1 MNRWSLKHHIQK
13 LKSRDDR
20 FFYGLAISC
29 IIDVVL
35 AAFYFLQTFGFNGG
49 LWRFSNTVYYILLL
63 AGKVNLLVLG
73 RREECLGNACKIA
86 GILLILTGVFAMGR
100 TYQYVKM
107 EKVLFFS
114 QSIYILNGIILILRM
129 LIQPMLRAFPKKRNL
144 GEFDSVTNLLGA
156 VRRGYTWA
164 ENLIAFSLLFTN
176 LIVLYE
182 WEKDE
187 ALLLSNIL
195 QGQAIGLIILGIGI
209 SLLRKSNKVREAEH
223 KSH

>member
-1 MNRWSLKHHIQK
+1 MNRWNLEYHIQK

-29 IIDVVL
+29 LTDVVL
-35 AAFYFLQTFGFNGG
+35 AAFYFLQTFGFDGG
-49 LWRFSNTVYYILLL
+49 LWRFTNTVYYILLL
-63 AGKVNLLVLG
+63 VGKVNLLVWG
-73 RREECLGNACKIA
+73 RREGCLGNACKTA
-86 GILLILTGVFAMGR
+86 SILLILTGIFAMSR

-107 EKVLFFS
+107 EKVLLFS
-114 QSIYILNGIILILRM
+114 HSIYILNGIILILRM
-129 LIQPMLRAFPKKRNL
+129 IIQPILRTLPKKRNL
-144 GEFDSVTNLLGA
+144 GEPDSAMRLLGA
-156 VRRGYTWA
+156 VRRGYMWA

-209 SLLRKSNKVREAEH
+209 ALLRKSNKEF
-223 KSH
+223 